1 MTEVFSAAFRHNLE
15 RFLIR
20 LLHAYVPKRTL
31 LLGISEACL
40 ITLALVAS
48 ALARLGA
55 GETRFM
61 LTYQYGAVKILLVSV
76 AFLLC
81 MYYFDLYDSTIVS
94 NRREAP
100 VRLIQV
106 LGVAYI
112 ALGLLYYLYPPM
124 KLGRGIFHLGFLFV
138 GLLLLL
144 WRRLFSIIN
153 STQGLAER
161 VMILGE
167 GALADSLLHEIER
180 RPELGIRVAG
190 HAPLPAVDKYLGNHE
205 APVVLAQTSSCEGL
219 VMGRS
224 VRGIDRIVVAMEERR
239 GKLPVDLLLSLKNR
253 GVQVQDGNDVYE
265 SITGKVPI
273 ESIRLSWLLFSPGS
287 HASKLFLIYKRF
299 ASVMISIVGLLL
311 SLPLIPF
318 VILAIKL
325 SSRGRVLYWQN
336 RVGRHDRVFRCYKFR
351 TMRSDAESNSGPIWA
366 EDNDPRVTPVG
377 RFLRKMR
384 IDEIPQL
391 LNVFK
396 GDMSLVGP
404 RPERPEFVAALNGQI
419 PHYHLRHCVR
429 PGITGWAQIL
439 YKYGSS
445 IEDAKEKLR
454 YDLFYIKNS
463 SVGLDLLIVLKTIK
477 IVLLSRGA
485 K

>member
-1 MTEVFSAAFRHNLE
+1 
-15 RFLIR
+15 LIR
-20 LLHAYVPKRTL
+20 LLHTYIPKRTL

-48 ALARLGA
+48 ALARLGSGQA
-55 GETRFM
+55 RFM
-61 LTYQYGAVKILLVSV
+61 LTYQYGTLKILFVSV
-76 AFLLC
+76 AFLTC
-81 MYYFDLYDSTIVS
+81 MYYFDLYDSAIVS
-94 NRREAP
+94 NRREAL

-112 ALGLLYYLYPPM
+112 TLGLLYYLYPPV

-138 GLLLLL
+138 GLALLL
-144 WRRLFSIIN
+144 WRRLFSVIN
-153 STQGLAER
+153 STQRLAER
-161 VMILGE
+161 VVILGE
-167 GALADSLLHEIER
+167 SALAEALLHEIEM
-180 RPELGIRVAG
+180 RPELGIRIAG
-190 HAPLPAVDKYLGNHE
+190 RAELSAAGQQAGNPESGEMPSALSQASFCKELAV
-205 APVVLAQTSSCEGL
+205 
-219 VMGRS
+219 GRP

-287 HASKLFLIYKRF
+287 HASRLFLIYKRF
-299 ASVMISIVGLLL
+299 ESVMISIVGLLL
-311 SLPLIPF
+311 SVPLLPFI
-318 VILAIKL
+318 ILAIKL
-325 SSRGRVLYWQN
+325 SSPGRILYWQN
-336 RVGRHDRVFRCYKFR
+336 RVGRDERIFRCYKFR
-351 TMRSDAESNSGPIWA
+351 TMRSDAEADTGPTWA
-366 EDNDPRVTPVG
+366 EDDDPRVTPVG
-377 RFLRKMR
+377 RFLRKTR

-391 LNVFK
+391 LNVLR

-419 PHYHLRHCVR
+419 PFYHLRHCVR

-439 YKYGSS
+439 YRYGSS

-454 YDLFYIKNS
+454 YDLYYIKNS
-463 SVGLDLLIVLKTIK
+463 SAGLDLLIIMNTIK
-477 IVLLSRGA
+477 IVLLGRGA

>member
-1 MTEVFSAAFRHNLE
+1 M
-15 RFLIR
+15 IR

-40 ITLALVAS
+40 ITLALMAS

-55 GETRFM
+55 GEARLM
-61 LTYQYGAVKILLVSV
+61 LTYQNGSLKILFVSV
-76 AFLLC
+76 AFLTC
-81 MYYFDLYDSTIVS
+81 MYYFDLYDSAIVS
-94 NRREAP
+94 NRREAL

-112 ALGLLYYLYPPM
+112 ALGLLYYLYPPVR
-124 KLGRGIFHLGFLFV
+124 LGRGIFHLGFLFV

-144 WRRLFSIIN
+144 WRRLFSVIN
-153 STQGLAER
+153 STQRLAER
-161 VMILGE
+161 VVILGE
-167 GALADSLLHEIER
+167 GSLADSLLREIEM

-190 HAPLPAVDKYLGNHE
+190 RAALRVIGNHVGDRE
-205 APVVLAQTSSCEGL
+205 IGELPLTFSQTSCEDL
-219 VMGRS
+219 AVGRPI
-224 VRGIDRIVVAMEERR
+224 RGIDRIVVAMEERR
-239 GKLPVDLLLSLKNR
+239 GKLPVDLLLALKNR

-287 HASKLFLIYKRF
+287 HASRLFLISARL
-299 ASVMISIVGLLL
+299 ASVVTSIVGLLL
-311 SLPLIPF
+311 SLPLLPF
-318 VILAIKL
+318 IILAIKL
-325 SSRGRVLYWQN
+325 GSPGPVLYWQN
-336 RVGRHDRVFRCYKFR
+336 RVGRDDKVFRCYKFR
-351 TMRSDAESNSGPIWA
+351 TMRSDAEADTGPTWA
-366 EDNDPRVTPVG
+366 EDDDPRVTPMG
-377 RFLRKMR
+377 RFLRKTR

-391 LNVFK
+391 LNVLK

-404 RPERPEFVAALNGQI
+404 RPERPEFVAALNKKI
-419 PHYHLRHCVR
+419 PYYHLRHSVR

-454 YDLFYIKNS
+454 YDLYYIKNS
-463 SVGLDLLIVLKTIK
+463 SVGLDLLIVLNTLK
-477 IVLLSRGA
+477 IVLVGRGA
-485 K
+485 R

>member
-1 MTEVFSAAFRHNLE
+1 
-15 RFLIR
+15 LIR
-20 LLHAYVPKRTL
+20 LLNAYIPKRTL

-40 ITLALVAS
+40 ITLALLAS

-55 GETRFM
+55 GEARLM
-61 LTYQYGAVKILLVSV
+61 LTYQYGTIKILFVSV
-76 AFLLC
+76 AFLTC
-81 MYYFDLYDSTIVS
+81 MYYFDLYDSAIVS
-94 NRREAP
+94 NRREAL

-144 WRRLFSIIN
+144 WRRLFSVIN
-153 STQGLAER
+153 STQRLAER
-161 VMILGE
+161 VLILGE
-167 GALADSLLHEIER
+167 GALAESLLREIEM

-190 HAPLPAVDKYLGNHE
+190 REEMRANGHHFGNREIGEMPLT
-205 APVVLAQTSSCEGL
+205 LARGGFSKEL
-219 VMGRS
+219 AAGRP

-273 ESIRLSWLLFSPGS
+273 ESIRLSWLLFSSGS
-287 HASKLFLIYKRF
+287 HASRLFLIYKRF
-299 ASVMISIVGLLL
+299 ASVVISIVGLLL
-311 SLPLIPF
+311 SLPLLPF
-318 VILAIKL
+318 VALAIKL
-325 SSRGRVLYWQN
+325 SSPGRVLYSQN
-336 RVGRHDRVFRCYKFR
+336 RVGRDDRVFRCYKFR
-351 TMRSDAESNSGPIWA
+351 TMRSDAEAGTGPAWA
-366 EDNDPRVTPVG
+366 EEDDPRVTQVG
-377 RFLRKMR
+377 RFLRKTR

-391 LNVFK
+391 LNVLR

-404 RPERPEFVAALNGQI
+404 RPERPEFVAALNGKI
-419 PHYHLRHCVR
+419 PYYHLRHSVR

-445 IEDAKEKLR
+445 VEDAKEKLR
-454 YDLFYIKNS
+454 YDLYYIKNS
-463 SVGLDLLIVLKTIK
+463 SAGLDLLIIINTIK
-477 IVLLSRGA
+477 IVLLGRGA

>member
-1 MTEVFSAAFRHNLE
+1 
-15 RFLIR
+15 LIR
-20 LLHAYVPKRTL
+20 LLNAYIPKRTL

-40 ITLALVAS
+40 ITFALVAS

-55 GETRFM
+55 GEARLM
-61 LTYQYGAVKILLVSV
+61 LTYQYGTIKILLVSV
-76 AFLLC
+76 AFLTC
-81 MYYFDLYDSTIVS
+81 MYYFDLYDSAIVS
-94 NRREAP
+94 NRREAL

-112 ALGLLYYLYPPM
+112 ALGLLYYLYPPVR
-124 KLGRGIFHLGFLFV
+124 LGRGIFHLGFLFV

-144 WRRLFSIIN
+144 WRRLFSVIN
-153 STQGLAER
+153 NTQRLAER
-161 VMILGE
+161 VLILGE
-167 GALADSLLHEIER
+167 GALAESLVHEIER

-190 HAPLPAVDKYLGNHE
+190 RAEMSANGHHFGNRE
-205 APVVLAQTSSCEGL
+205 MGEMPITLARANLSQEL
-219 VMGRS
+219 AAGRP
-224 VRGIDRIVVAMEERR
+224 VRGIDRIVVAIEERR

-273 ESIRLSWLLFSPGS
+273 ESIRLSWLLFSSGS
-287 HASKLFLIYKRF
+287 HASRLFLIYKRF
-299 ASVMISIVGLLL
+299 ASVAISIIGLLL
-311 SLPLIPF
+311 TLPLLPF

-325 SSRGRVLYWQN
+325 SSPGRVLYSQN
-336 RVGRHDRVFRCYKFR
+336 RVGRDDRIFRCYKFR
-351 TMRSDAESNSGPIWA
+351 TMRSDAEAGTGPTWA
-366 EDNDPRVTPVG
+366 EDGDPRVTQVG
-377 RFLRKMR
+377 RFLRKTR

-391 LNVFK
+391 LNVLR

-404 RPERPEFVAALNGQI
+404 RPERPEFVAALNEKI
-419 PHYHLRHCVR
+419 PYYHLRHSVR

-445 IEDAKEKLR
+445 VEDAKEKLR
-454 YDLFYIKNS
+454 YDLYYIKNS
-463 SVGLDLLIVLKTIK
+463 SAGLDLLIIINTIK
-477 IVLLSRGA
+477 IVLLGRGA

>member
-1 MTEVFSAAFRHNLE
+1 
-15 RFLIR
+15 LIR

-40 ITLALVAS
+40 ITLALLAS

-55 GETRFM
+55 GQARFM
-61 LTYQYGAVKILLVSV
+61 LTYQYGSLKILFVSV
-76 AFLLC
+76 AFLTC
-81 MYYFDLYDSTIVS
+81 MYYFDLYDSAIVS
-94 NRREAP
+94 NRREAL

-112 ALGLLYYLYPPM
+112 ALGLLYYLYPPV

-138 GLLLLL
+138 GLLLLA
-144 WRRLFSIIN
+144 WRRLFSIVN
-153 STQGLAER
+153 STQRLAER
-161 VMILGE
+161 VFILGE
-167 GALADSLLHEIER
+167 GVLAESLRREIEM

-190 HAPLPAVDKYLGNHE
+190 RAQMRALENRRANNEISDLPVILSQARVCED
-205 APVVLAQTSSCEGL
+205 LAIGGSNC
-219 VMGRS
+219 
-224 VRGIDRIVVAMEERR
+224 GIDRIVVAMEERR

-287 HASKLFLIYKRF
+287 HSSRFFLFYKRF
-299 ASVMISIVGLLL
+299 ASVVISIVGLLL
-311 SLPLIPF
+311 SLPLLPF
-318 VILAIKL
+318 VVLAIKL
-325 SSRGRVLYWQN
+325 SSPGRILYWQN
-336 RVGRHDRVFRCYKFR
+336 RVGRDDKVFRCYKFR
-351 TMRSDAESNSGPIWA
+351 TMRTDAEADSGPIWA
-366 EDNDPRVTPVG
+366 EDDDPRVTWVG
-377 RFLRKMR
+377 RFLRTTR

-404 RPERPEFVAALNGQI
+404 RPERPEFVAALNGKI
-419 PHYHLRHCVR
+419 PYYYLRHSVR

-445 IEDAKEKLR
+445 VEDAKEKLR
-454 YDLFYIKNS
+454 YDLYYIKNT
-463 SVGLDLLIVLKTIK
+463 SVGLDLLILLNTIK
-477 IVLLSRGA
+477 IVLLGRGA

>member
-1 MTEVFSAAFRHNLE
+1 
-15 RFLIR
+15 LIR

-55 GETRFM
+55 GEARFM
-61 LTYQYGAVKILLVSV
+61 LTYQYGSLKILFVSV
-76 AFLLC
+76 AFLAC
-81 MYYFDLYDSTIVS
+81 MYYFDLYNSAIVS
-94 NRREAP
+94 NRREAL

-112 ALGLLYYLYPPM
+112 ALGLLYYLYPPIR
-124 KLGRGIFHLGFLFV
+124 LGRGIFHLGFLFV
-138 GLLLLL
+138 GVLLLL
-144 WRRLFSIIN
+144 WRRLFAAIN

-161 VMILGE
+161 VVILGE
-167 GALADSLLHEIER
+167 GSLAESLLHEIEM
-180 RPELGIRVAG
+180 RPELGICVAG
-190 HAPLPAVDKYLGNHE
+190 RAPLPAIENHSGNHE
-205 APVVLAQTSSCEGL
+205 IGRVPLVLSQTSFCEGL
-219 VMGRS
+219 SIGRP

-239 GKLPVDLLLSLKNR
+239 GQLPVDLLLSLKNR
-253 GVQVQDGNDVYE
+253 GVHVQDGNDVYE

-273 ESIRLSWLLFSPGS
+273 ESIRLSWLLFSPSS
-287 HASKLFLIYKRF
+287 HASRLFLIYKRF
-299 ASVMISIVGLLL
+299 ASVLISIIGLLL

-325 SSRGRVLYWQN
+325 SSRGRVLYSQN
-336 RVGRHDRVFRCYKFR
+336 RVGRDDKIFRCYKFR
-351 TMRSDAESNSGPIWA
+351 TMHSDAEADSGPIWA
-366 EDNDPRVTPVG
+366 EDDDPRVTLVG

-404 RPERPEFVAALNGQI
+404 RPERPEFVAALNEQI
-419 PHYHLRHCVR
+419 PYYHLRHSVR

-445 IEDAKEKLR
+445 VEDAKEKLR
-454 YDLFYIKNS
+454 YDLYYIKNC
-463 SVGLDLLIVLKTIK
+463 SVGLDLLIVLNTIK

>member
-1 MTEVFSAAFRHNLE
+1 
-15 RFLIR
+15 LIR

-40 ITLALVAS
+40 ITLALLAS
-48 ALARLGA
+48 ALARLGV
-55 GETRFM
+55 GEARFM
-61 LTYQYGAVKILLVSV
+61 LTYQYGSLKILFVSV

-81 MYYFDLYDSTIVS
+81 MYYFDLYDSAVVS
-94 NRREAP
+94 NRREAL

-106 LGVAYI
+106 MGVAYI
-112 ALGLLYYLYPPM
+112 ALGLFYYLYPPM
-124 KLGRGIFHLGFLFV
+124 QLGRGIFHLGFLFV
-138 GLLLLL
+138 GLSLLL

-153 STQGLAER
+153 STQGFAER
-161 VMILGE
+161 VVILGE
-167 GALADSLLHEIER
+167 GALAESLLHEIKM

-190 HAPLPAVDKYLGNHE
+190 REPLPAADSYLGNYE
-205 APVVLAQTSSCEGL
+205 APVILSQTTFCEGL
-219 VMGRS
+219 ATSRP

-239 GKLPVDLLLSLKNR
+239 GKLPVNLLLSLKNR
-253 GVQVQDGNDVYE
+253 GVRVQDGNDVYE

-287 HASKLFLIYKRF
+287 HASRLFLIYKRF

-318 VILAIKL
+318 VILAIKI
-325 SSRGRVLYWQN
+325 SSRGHVLYWQN
-336 RVGRHDRVFRCYKFR
+336 RVGRDDKVFRCYKFR
-351 TMRSDAESNSGPIWA
+351 TMRSDAEADSGPMWA
-366 EDNDPRVTPVG
+366 EDDDPRVTSVG

-391 LNVFK
+391 LNVLK

-404 RPERPEFVAALNGQI
+404 RPERPEFVAALNEQI
-419 PHYHLRHCVR
+419 PYYHLRHSVR

-445 IEDAKEKLR
+445 VEDAKEKLR
-454 YDLFYIKNS
+454 YDLYYIKNS
-463 SVGLDLLIVLKTIK
+463 SVGLDLLIVLNTIK

>member
-1 MTEVFSAAFRHNLE
+1 M
-15 RFLIR
+15 IR
-20 LLHAYVPKRTL
+20 LLNAYIPKRTL

-40 ITLALVAS
+40 ITFALVAS

-55 GETRFM
+55 GEARFM
-61 LTYQYGAVKILLVSV
+61 LTYQYGSVKILLAAV
-76 AFLLC
+76 AFLTC
-81 MYYFDLYDSTIVS
+81 MYYFDLYDSAIVS
-94 NRREAP
+94 NRREAL

-112 ALGLLYYLYPPM
+112 ALGLLYYLYPPV

-144 WRRLFSIIN
+144 WRRLFSVIN
-153 STQGLAER
+153 STQRLAER
-161 VMILGE
+161 VVILGE
-167 GALADSLLHEIER
+167 GSLANALLREIEM
-180 RPELGIRVAG
+180 RPELGIRIAG
-190 HAPLPAVDKYLGNHE
+190 HAQLRAIGNRSGNHE
-205 APVVLAQTSSCEGL
+205 IGELPVTLSQTNFCEDL
-219 VMGRS
+219 LIGRPI
-224 VRGIDRIVVAMEERR
+224 RGIDRIVVAMEERR

-287 HASKLFLIYKRF
+287 HASRLFLIYKRF
-299 ASVMISIVGLLL
+299 ASVVVSIVGLLL
-311 SLPLIPF
+311 TLPLLPF

-325 SSRGRVLYWQN
+325 SSPGRVLYWQN
-336 RVGRHDRVFRCYKFR
+336 RVGRDDRVFRCYKFR
-351 TMRSDAESNSGPIWA
+351 TMRSDAEADTGPTWA
-366 EDNDPRVTPVG
+366 EDDDPRVTPVG
-377 RFLRKMR
+377 RFLRKTR

-391 LNVFK
+391 LNVLY

-404 RPERPEFVAALNGQI
+404 RPERPEFVAALNEKI
-419 PHYHLRHCVR
+419 PYYHLRHSVR

-445 IEDAKEKLR
+445 VEDAKEKLR
-454 YDLFYIKNS
+454 YDLYYIKNT
-463 SVGLDLLIVLKTIK
+463 SVGLDLLILLNTIK
-477 IVLLSRGA
+477 IVLLGRGA

>member
-1 MTEVFSAAFRHNLE
+1 LSVAFRHNLE
-15 RFLIR
+15 RSLIR

-40 ITLALVAS
+40 ITLALLAS

-55 GETRFM
+55 GEARFM
-61 LTYQYGAVKILLVSV
+61 LTYQNGAVKILFVST
-76 AFLLC
+76 AFLTC
-81 MYYFDLYDSTIVS
+81 MYYFDLYDSAIVS
-94 NRREAP
+94 NRREAL

-112 ALGLLYYLYPPM
+112 TLGLLYYLYPPVR
-124 KLGRGIFHLGFLFV
+124 LGRGIFNIGFLFV
-138 GLLLLL
+138 GLLLFG
-144 WRRLFSIIN
+144 WRKLFSILN

-161 VMILGE
+161 VVILGE
-167 GALADSLLHEIER
+167 GSLADALLHEIKM
-180 RPELGIRVAG
+180 RPELGICVAG
-190 HAPLPAVDKYLGNHE
+190 RASFPVSENQAGSRETGKVPL
-205 APVVLAQTSSCEGL
+205 VLSQTSFCEGIAI
-219 VMGRS
+219 GRP

-287 HASKLFLIYKRF
+287 HASRLFLVYKRF
-299 ASVMISIVGLLL
+299 ASVMISIVGLLV

-325 SSRGRVLYWQN
+325 SSRGSVLYWQN
-336 RVGRHDRVFRCYKFR
+336 RVGRDDKIFRCYKFR
-351 TMRSDAESNSGPIWA
+351 TMRSDAEADSGPMWA
-366 EDNDPRVTPVG
+366 ADDDPRVTPVG

-384 IDEIPQL
+384 IDELPQL
-391 LNVFK
+391 LNVLK

-404 RPERPEFVAALNGQI
+404 RPERPEFVAALNEQI
-419 PHYHLRHCVR
+419 PYYHLRHSVR

-445 IEDAKEKLR
+445 VEDAKEKLR
-454 YDLFYIKNS
+454 YDLYYIKNS
-463 SVGLDLLIVLKTIK
+463 SVGLDLLIVLNTIK

>member
-1 MTEVFSAAFRHNLE
+1 
-15 RFLIR
+15 LIR

-40 ITLALVAS
+40 ITFALVAS

-55 GETRFM
+55 GEARLM
-61 LTYQYGAVKILLVSV
+61 LTYQYGSLKILFVSV
-76 AFLLC
+76 AFLTC
-81 MYYFDLYDSTIVS
+81 MYYFDLYDSAIVS
-94 NRREAP
+94 NRREAL

-112 ALGLLYYLYPPM
+112 ALGLLYYLYPPVR
-124 KLGRGIFHLGFLFV
+124 LGRGIFHLGFLFV

-144 WRRLFSIIN
+144 WRRLFAVIN
-153 STQGLAER
+153 STQRLAER
-161 VMILGE
+161 VVILGE
-167 GALADSLLHEIER
+167 GSLADSLLREIEM

-190 HAPLPAVDKYLGNHE
+190 RAHLRENEDHPSDREAGELPFTLS
-205 APVVLAQTSSCEGL
+205 QTGFREEL
-219 VMGRS
+219 TVGRP

-287 HASKLFLIYKRF
+287 HASRLFLISARL
-299 ASVMISIVGLLL
+299 ASVVISIVGLLF
-311 SLPLIPF
+311 SLPLLPF
-318 VILAIKL
+318 IILAIKL
-325 SSRGRVLYWQN
+325 GSPGPVLYWQN
-336 RVGRHDRVFRCYKFR
+336 RVGRDDKAFRCYKFR
-351 TMRSDAESNSGPIWA
+351 TMRSDAEADTGPTWA
-366 EDNDPRVTPVG
+366 EDDDPRVTPVG
-377 RFLRKMR
+377 RFLRKTR

-391 LNVFK
+391 LNVLK

-404 RPERPEFVAALNGQI
+404 RPERPEFVAALNKKI
-419 PHYHLRHCVR
+419 PYYHLRHSVR

-454 YDLFYIKNS
+454 YDLYYIKNS
-463 SVGLDLLIVLKTIK
+463 SVGLDLLIVLNTLK
-477 IVLLSRGA
+477 IVLVGRGA
-485 K
+485 R

>member
-1 MTEVFSAAFRHNLE
+1 
-15 RFLIR
+15 LIR
-20 LLHAYVPKRTL
+20 LLNAYIPKRTL

-48 ALARLGA
+48 ALARLGV
-55 GETRFM
+55 GEARLM
-61 LTYQYGAVKILLVSV
+61 LTYQYGSLKIVLVSV
-76 AFLLC
+76 AFLTC
-81 MYYFDLYDSTIVS
+81 MYYFDLYDSAVVS
-94 NRREAP
+94 NRREAL

-112 ALGLLYYLYPPM
+112 ALGLLYYLYPPV

-153 STQGLAER
+153 STQRLAER
-161 VMILGE
+161 VVILGE
-167 GALADSLLHEIER
+167 GSLAKSLLHEIEK

-190 HAPLPAVDKYLGNHE
+190 RAQLRTSEDRPDNHE
-205 APVVLAQTSSCEGL
+205 IGEMPVMPSQTGFCEGL
-219 VMGRS
+219 AIERPI
-224 VRGIDRIVVAMEERR
+224 RGIDRIVVAMEERR

-287 HASKLFLIYKRF
+287 HASGLFLIYKRF
-299 ASVMISIVGLLL
+299 ASVVISIVGLLL
-311 SLPLIPF
+311 SLPLLPF
-318 VILAIKL
+318 VIIAIKL
-325 SSRGRVLYWQN
+325 SSPGRVLYSQN
-336 RVGRHDRVFRCYKFR
+336 RVGQDERIFRCYKFR
-351 TMRSDAESNSGPIWA
+351 TMRSDAEADTGPTWA
-366 EDNDPRVTPVG
+366 EDDDPRVTPMG
-377 RFLRKMR
+377 RFLRKTR

-391 LNVFK
+391 WNVLK

-404 RPERPEFVAALNGQI
+404 RPERPEFVAALNEKI
-419 PHYHLRHCVR
+419 PFYYLRHSVR

-445 IEDAKEKLR
+445 VEDAKEKLR
-454 YDLFYIKNS
+454 YDLYYIKNRS
-463 SVGLDLLIVLKTIK
+463 AGLDLLIFLNTIK
-477 IVLLSRGA
+477 IVLVGRGA
-485 K
+485 R

>member
-1 MTEVFSAAFRHNLE
+1 
-15 RFLIR
+15 LIR

-48 ALARLGA
+48 ALTRLGA
-55 GETRFM
+55 GEARFM
-61 LTYQYGAVKILLVSV
+61 LTYQYGSLKILFVSV
-76 AFLLC
+76 AFLTC
-81 MYYFDLYDSTIVS
+81 MYYFDLYDSAIVS
-94 NRREAP
+94 NRREAL

-112 ALGLLYYLYPPM
+112 ALGVLYYLYPPV

-144 WRRLFSIIN
+144 WRRLFSAIN
-153 STQGLAER
+153 NTQGFAER
-161 VMILGE
+161 VVILGE
-167 GALADSLLHEIER
+167 GSLADSLVHEIEM
-180 RPELGIRVAG
+180 RPELGIRLAARAQL
-190 HAPLPAVDKYLGNHE
+190 HAIENHPGNHE
-205 APVVLAQTSSCEGL
+205 IGRMPVILPQTGFWENLG
-219 VMGRS
+219 VGQRT
-224 VRGIDRIVVAMEERR
+224 RGIDRIVVAMEERR
-239 GKLPVDLLLSLKNR
+239 GRLPVDLLLALKNR

-287 HASKLFLIYKRF
+287 HASTLFLIYKRL
-299 ASVMISIVGLLL
+299 ASVVISILGLLL
-311 SLPLIPF
+311 SLPLVPF

-325 SSRGRVLYWQN
+325 SSPGRVLYSQN
-336 RVGRHDRVFRCYKFR
+336 RVGRDDRIFRCYKFR
-351 TMRSDAESNSGPIWA
+351 TMRSDAEADTGPTWA
-366 EDNDPRVTPVG
+366 EDDDPRVTPMG
-377 RFLRKMR
+377 RFFRKTR

-391 LNVFK
+391 LNVLK

-404 RPERPEFVAALNGQI
+404 RPERPEFVAALNEKI
-419 PHYHLRHCVR
+419 PFYHLRHSVR

-445 IEDAKEKLR
+445 VEDAKEKLR
-454 YDLFYIKNS
+454 YDLYYIKNR
-463 SVGLDLLIVLKTIK
+463 SVGLDLLILLNTIK
-477 IVLLSRGA
+477 IVLVGRGA
-485 K
+485 R

>member
-1 MTEVFSAAFRHNLE
+1 
-15 RFLIR
+15 LIR

-40 ITLALVAS
+40 ITLALAAS

-55 GETRFM
+55 GEARFM
-61 LTYQYGAVKILLVSV
+61 LTYQYGSLKILFVSV
-76 AFLLC
+76 AFLTC
-81 MYYFDLYDSTIVS
+81 MYYFDLYDSAVVS
-94 NRREAP
+94 NRREAL

-112 ALGLLYYLYPPM
+112 ALGVLYYLYPPV

-144 WRRLFSIIN
+144 WRRLFSAIN
-153 STQGLAER
+153 STQRLAER
-161 VMILGE
+161 VVILGE
-167 GALADSLLHEIER
+167 GSLAESLAHEIEM
-180 RPELGIRVAG
+180 RPELGIRLAG
-190 HAPLPAVDKYLGNHE
+190 RAQLPAIENHFGNHE
-205 APVVLAQTSSCEGL
+205 IAEMPVILSQTSFCEGL
-219 VMGRS
+219 AIGRP

-287 HASKLFLIYKRF
+287 HASRLFLIYKRF
-299 ASVMISIVGLLL
+299 ASVLISIVGLLL
-311 SLPLIPF
+311 SVPLVPF

-325 SSRGRVLYWQN
+325 SSPGKVLYWQN
-336 RVGRHDRVFRCYKFR
+336 RVGRDDKIFRCYKFR
-351 TMRSDAESNSGPIWA
+351 TMRSDAEADSGPMWA
-366 EDNDPRVTPVG
+366 EDDDPRITRVG
-377 RFLRKMR
+377 RFLRKTR

-404 RPERPEFVAALNGQI
+404 RPERPEFVAALNEQI
-419 PHYHLRHCVR
+419 PYYHLRHSVR

-445 IEDAKEKLR
+445 VEDAKEKLR
-454 YDLFYIKNS
+454 YDLYYIKNS
-463 SVGLDLLIVLKTIK
+463 SVGLDLLIVLNTVK